1 MNGERGSVEMGRDGY
16 LPLFETKVAKGR
28 ILFRCYAASV
38 FVGIIF
44 IWVYRVVHFP
54 PAGAQVLRR
63 WAWMGLFLSELLF
76 SFYWFLTQLVR
87 WSPIYRYT
95 FKDRLSQRYEEVLPG
110 IDIFVCTADP
120 RIEPP
125 IMVINTVLSVMA
137 YNYPSQNLSVYLSD
151 DGGSDL
157 TFYALLEASRF
168 SKHWLPFCRKFSI
181 EPRSPAAYFS
191 TTSEPPDSNPL
202 MAQEWLSIKELYEDM
217 KNRIETTTRLGR
229 ISEEIRKEHKGFL
242 EWNSASTRHD
252 HQSIVQIVIDGR
264 DPKAVDSE
272 GQPLPTLVYLS
283 REKRPQYHHNFKAG
297 AMNALIRVSS
307 KISNGSIILNVDCDM
322 YSNNSESVRDA
333 LCFFMDEEK
342 GHEIA
347 YVQFPQCYDNLTRND
362 LYGTCLRVIIQVE
375 LPGLDSNG
383 GPCYIGTGCFH
394 RRVAL
399 CGMKYGKECEREWK
413 RENDRRGR
421 ESASVLEESCKV
433 LASCTYEENSQWGK
447 EMGLKYDCAVEDII
461 TGFSIQCRG
470 WKSVYFNPERKGFLG
485 VAPTTLLQSLVQ
497 HKRWSEG
504 HLQIFLSRH
513 CPLIYGHK
521 KVPLKLQLAYSIYN
535 LWAAYSLA
543 TLCYAAVPSLCLLGG
558 ISLFPEIW
566 SLWVLPFAYVIIA
579 KHAYSLG
586 EFHWYGGTIQG
597 WWNDQ
602 RIWMFR
608 RTTSYFFAFLDT
620 ILRILGFAETTF
632 AVTAKVCD
640 EDVSQRYDQEIMEF
654 GSPSP
659 MFTILATLALLNLFS
674 FVCGIKRVV
683 VDIQIK
689 PLESL
694 ALQIILC
701 GVLVLINL
709 PVYQGLFF
717 RKDKGTMPTSVT
729 YKSVSLALLACS
741 IALY

>member
-1 MNGERGSVEMGRDGY
+1 MKKGSVEMGRDGY

-28 ILFRCYAASV
+28 ILFRCYAASM

-202 MAQEWLSIKELYEDM
+202 MAQEWLSIKELYEEM

-229 ISEEIRKEHKGFL
+229 ISEEIRKEDKGFL

-333 LCFFMDEEK
+333 VCFFMDEEK

-362 LYGTCLRVIIQVE
+362 LYGNCFRVIIEVE
-375 LPGLDSNG
+375 FPGLDSNG
-383 GPCYIGTGCFH
+383 GPFYIGTGCFH

-399 CGMKYGKECEREWK
+399 CGMKYDKECEREWK
-413 RENDRRGR
+413 KENGRRGR

-447 EMGLKYDCAVEDII
+447 EMGVKYDCAVEDII

-470 WKSVYFNPERKGFLG
+470 WRSVYVNPERKGFLG

-504 HLQIFLSRH
+504 HLQMFLSRH
-513 CPLIYGHK
+513 CPFIYGHK

-543 TLCYAAVPSLCLLGG
+543 MLCYVAVPSLCLLGG

-608 RTTSYFFAFLDT
+608 RTTSYFFGFLDT

-640 EDVSQRYDQEIMEF
+640 EDVSQRYEQEIMEF

-659 MFTILATLALLNLFS
+659 MFTISATLALLNLFS
-674 FVCGIKRVV
+674 FVCGVKRVV

-741 IALY
+741 LALY

>member
-1 MNGERGSVEMGRDGY
+1 MGKDGY
-16 LPLFETKVAKGR
+16 LPLFETKIAKGR

-44 IWVYRVVHFP
+44 ICVYRVVHFP
-54 PAGAQVLRR
+54 PASTQVLRR
-63 WAWMGLFLSELLF
+63 WAWMGLFLSELWF
-76 SFYWFLTQLVR
+76 SFYWFVTQFVR
-87 WSPIYRYT
+87 WNLVYRYT
-95 FKDRLSQRYEEVLPG
+95 FKDRLSQRYEKVFPD

-137 YNYPSQNLSVYLSD
+137 YNYPSHKLSVYLSD

-191 TTSEPPDSNPL
+191 TSPEPHDSNPL
-202 MAQEWLSIKELYEDM
+202 MAQEWFSIKQMYEDM
-217 KNRIETTTRLGR
+217 RNRIETTTSLGR
-229 ISEEIRKEHKGFL
+229 ISEEIKKEHKGFL
-242 EWNSASTRHD
+242 EWNSVSTRHD
-252 HQSIVQIVIDGR
+252 HQSILQMVIDGR

-322 YSNNSESVRDA
+322 CSNNSESVRDA

-347 YVQFPQCYDNLTRND
+347 YVQFPQCYYNLTRND
-362 LYGTCLRVIIQVE
+362 LYGTCFRVINEVE
-375 LPGLDSNG
+375 LAALDANG
-383 GPCYIGTGCFH
+383 GPCYIGSGCFH
-394 RRVAL
+394 RRQTL
-399 CGMKYGKECEREWK
+399 CGMKYSKGCETEWK
-413 RENDRRGR
+413 RENERKTR
-421 ESASVLEESCKV
+421 ENASVLEESCKV
-433 LASCTYEENSQWGK
+433 LASCTYEENTQWGK
-447 EMGLKYDCAVEDII
+447 EMGLKYDCAVEDMI

-470 WKSVYFNPERKGFLG
+470 WKSMYFNPERQGFLG
-485 VAPTTLLQSLVQ
+485 VAPTTLLQSLGQ

-504 HLQIFLSRH
+504 QFQIFLSMYN
-513 CPLIYGHK
+513 PFIYGHK
-521 KVPLKLQLAYSIYN
+521 KIPLKLQFSYSPYF
-535 LWAAYSLA
+535 LWAPNCMA
-543 TLCYAAVPSLCLLGG
+543 TLYYVAVPSLSVVGG
-558 ISLFPEIW
+558 IALFPEIW

-579 KHAYSLG
+579 KYAYSLG
-586 EFHWYGGTIQG
+586 EFLWFDGTIQG

-602 RIWMFR
+602 RVWLFK

-620 ILRILGFAETTF
+620 ILKLLGLAENTF
-632 AVTAKVCD
+632 VVTAKVSD
-640 EDVSQRYDQEIMEF
+640 EDVSRRYEQEVMEF
-654 GSPSP
+654 GCPSP
-659 MFTILATLALLNLFS
+659 MFTIISTLAMLNLFS
-674 FVCGIKRVV
+674 FVSCVKRVV

-689 PLESL
+689 ALESL

-717 RKDKGTMPTSVT
+717 RKDKGAMPTSVT
-729 YKSVSLALLACS
+729 YKSIALALLACS